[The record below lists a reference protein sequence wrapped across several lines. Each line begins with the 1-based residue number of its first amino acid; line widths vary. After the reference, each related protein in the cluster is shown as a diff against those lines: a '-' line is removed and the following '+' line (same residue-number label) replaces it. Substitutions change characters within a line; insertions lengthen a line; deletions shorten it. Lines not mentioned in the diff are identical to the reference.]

1 MIFQNLYIN
10 KIRFVSNF
18 IAIFSLCISPIAI
31 SANESSNATFDLSN
45 ISEDEMSTSSKPEI
59 KIADP
64 FEGFNRGVFKF
75 NKGFDKVVMMPAAT
89 AYKFAVPDWG
99 KERIDSVLTNLY
111 EPVSFANAIIQG
123 DFKLAERNLARF
135 LTNTVLGLG
144 GLFDVASLNE
154 KELSPA
160 YTDFGLTLKSYGAD
174 TGPYLVLPILGPS
187 SPRDAVGLVGDMAMN
202 PYNYLADKEAR
213 IAKTAIESVNLRY
226 EHIDTIQ
233 DIENTSLDEYAT
245 FRSIYA
251 QKRK

>member
-1 MIFQNLYIN
+1 MKFLNGFL
-10 KIRFVSNF
+10 
-18 IAIFSLCISPIAI
+18 AISLICISPLAI
-31 SANESSNATFDLSN
+31 SANESSNSTFDLSD
-45 ISEDEMSTSSKPEI
+45 ISDDELTSSSQPEV
-59 KIADP
+59 KISDP
-64 FEGFNRGVFKF
+64 FENFNRGVFKF

-89 AYKFAVPDWG
+89 AYRFAVPDWG
-99 KERIDSVLTNLY
+99 KERIDSVLSNLY

-187 SPRDAVGLVGDMAMN
+187 SPRDAVGLIGDIAMN
-202 PYNYLADKEAR
+202 PYSYIASNEAMLG
-213 IAKTAIESVNLRY
+213 KTALESVNLRF
-226 EHIDTIQ
+226 EHIGTIQ

>member
-1 MIFQNLYIN
+1 MRIINNLIA
-10 KIRFVSNF
+10 VS
-18 IAIFSLCISPIAI
+18 ALCLAPLSI

-45 ISEDEMSTSSKPEI
+45 ISDEDISTSSKPEI
-59 KIADP
+59 KINDP
-64 FEGFNRGVFKF
+64 FEGFNRGIYKF
-75 NKGFDKVVMMPAAT
+75 NKGFDKAVMMPAAT

-99 KERIDSVLTNLY
+99 KERIDNVLTNLY
-111 EPVSFANAIIQG
+111 EPVSFANAILQG

-144 GLFDVASLNE
+144 GLFDIASLNE
-154 KELSPA
+154 KDLSPA
-160 YTDFGLTLKSYGAD
+160 YTDFGLTLRSYGAD
-174 TGPYLVLPILGPS
+174 TGPYLMLPILGPS
-187 SPRDAVGLVGDMAMN
+187 SPRDAIGLIGDTAMN
-202 PYNYLADKEAR
+202 PYNYLANKDAR
-213 IAKTAIESVNLRY
+213 IGKTVLESVNLRY